1 MQIINSLHK
10 VIVEETYNTLTV
22 DINSMLN
29 RLQRQFKDI
38 LDQPMSDPI
47 CFYDRLKFP
56 AIHCGTG
63 VYFITYAPN
72 AEYNFSTRNVD
83 LGADAEIM
91 YVGQGN
97 ISQRKAIHLQIF
109 RNNGNP
115 KVFFKNDVIT
125 SQVDSVAARK
135 MYQHDPNLRNWRFSY
150 ILAEKKLVAIAWKIL
165 YW

>member
-1 MQIINSLHK
+1 
-10 VIVEETYNTLTV
+10 
-22 DINSMLN
+22 MLN

-150 ILAEKKLVAIAWKIL
+150 ILAEKNWSPLLEKYYIDNLKPKFNDEKMSGVA
-165 YW
+165 